1 MEDKHYFSQNIRLEL
16 SKRSIKLMIFFIKW
30 IAVAVASGGL
40 SAYQNEAISNS
51 VNSCGIHL
59 TNVLTL
65 LQSLAN
71 YEKQFLEKLQQ
82 TENVQIRLSS
92 MMGSNNFTFHQLLK
106 FQDFGRNNS

>member
-1 MEDKHYFSQNIRLEL
+1 MEDKHYFSQNIRLQL

-30 IAVAVASGGL
+30 IVVAVASRGL
-40 SAYQNEAISNS
+40 SAYQNEAISNSVNS

-65 LQSLAN
+65 LLSLAN

-92 MMGSNNFTFHQLLK
+92 MMGSNNFT
-106 FQDFGRNNS
+106 